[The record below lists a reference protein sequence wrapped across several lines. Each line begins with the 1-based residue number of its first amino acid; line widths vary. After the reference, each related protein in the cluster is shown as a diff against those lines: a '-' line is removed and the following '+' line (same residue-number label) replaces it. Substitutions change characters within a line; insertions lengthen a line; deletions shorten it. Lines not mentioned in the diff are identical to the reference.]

1 MLNITD
7 KVDLKID
14 EALKDKTT
22 STNSK
27 KTTWANSTN
36 LALST
41 L

>member
-7 KVDLKID
+7 RLDLKLD
-14 EALKDKTT
+14 EVLKDKTT

-36 LALST
+36 LALSN